1 LSGYILLHRS
11 LLTNWV
17 WEDRIFSKA
26 EAWID
31 LIFLVNFAESTYQVG
46 NEILPVL
53 PGSRYTTVKEL
64 CERWKWSNTKVT
76 NFLRLLQNDNMIV
89 KNNVKKKTLLT
100 IVNWDKYQTKS
111 DKKASEKRR
120 ENVEETLLNN
130 KGNEVKNEKNIYIP
144 YEEIITYLNEKIGTS
159 YKSTTPKTQEC
170 IRARWNEGFKLDD
183 FKKVIDN
190 KIADW
195 KGKKTKDGRDC
206 EEWLRPITL
215 FGTKFE
221 SYLNQKGGKQDEESL
236 FDGLIL

>member
-1 LSGYILLHRS
+1 
-11 LLTNWV
+11 
-17 WEDRIFSKA
+17 
-26 EAWID
+26 

>member
-1 LSGYILLHRS
+1 MSGYILLHRS